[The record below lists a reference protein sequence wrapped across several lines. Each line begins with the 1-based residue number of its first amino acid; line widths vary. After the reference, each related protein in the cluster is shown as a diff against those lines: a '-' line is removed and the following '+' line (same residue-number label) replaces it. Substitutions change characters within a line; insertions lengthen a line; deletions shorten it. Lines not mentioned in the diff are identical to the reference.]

1 MEIVEVEILTTAIT
15 AQYGTLSQGTI
26 LRTSSAF
33 AKHLVDEAGA
43 AKYVKKDAKP
53 AADADGTGTGTGA
66 DAGAGGAG
74 AGGGATAKPSD
85 GLKVEEL
92 KAALEAKGI
101 AIPDGVTK
109 KADLAAL
116 LDGQKGT
123 E

>member
-26 LRTSSAF
+26 LRTSPAF

-53 AADADGTGTGTGA
+53 AADAGPGA
-66 DAGAGGAG
+66 GVGGAG
-74 AGGGATAKPSD
+74 AGGGAAAKPSD

-116 LDGQKGT
+116 LDGQKGD

>member
-26 LRTSSAF
+26 LRTSPAF

-53 AADADGTGTGTGA
+53 AADA
-66 DAGAGGAG
+66 GAGGAS
-74 AGGGATAKPSD
+74 AGGGAAAKPSD

-101 AIPDGVTK
+101 AIPEGVTK
-109 KADLAAL
+109 KAGLAAL
-116 LDGQKGT
+116 LDGTGAG